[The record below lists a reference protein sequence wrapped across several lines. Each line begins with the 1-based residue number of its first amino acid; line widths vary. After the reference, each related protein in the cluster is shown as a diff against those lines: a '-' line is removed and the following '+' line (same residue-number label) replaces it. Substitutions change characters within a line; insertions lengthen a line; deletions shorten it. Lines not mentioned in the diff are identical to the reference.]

1 MLQHYGINSVNILE
15 DGPPYISIVRNGD
28 RNLKGNFL
36 YVFVEKRTHHLH
48 SDGWVQMK
56 QIPTSFTLPLLPN

>member
-28 RNLKGNFL
+28 RNLEGNFL
-36 YVFVEKRTHHLH
+36 YVFVEKRTHPLH
-48 SDGWVQMK
+48 RVMGG
-56 QIPTSFTLPLLPN
+56 FR

>member
-48 SDGWVQMK
+48 RAMGG
-56 QIPTSFTLPLLPN
+56 FR